1 MTHDWVLD
9 VLTDL
14 KGFATRNGL
23 KALADQL
30 DDARMV
36 AAVEIAS
43 IEGRLADVTHAGDS
57 RPDHRT
63 LAAGENA

>member
-9 VLTDL
+9 VLADL
-14 KGFATRNGL
+14 KSFASRNGL

-30 DDARMV
+30 DDAEMI

-43 IEGRLADVTHAGDS
+43 IEGRFAEAVHVGDTRS
-57 RPDHRT
+57 HHRSI
-63 LAAGENA
+63 AAGENA

>member
-9 VLTDL
+9 VLADL
-14 KGFATRNGL
+14 KSFASRNGL

-30 DDARMV
+30 DDAEMI

-43 IEGRLADVTHAGDS
+43 VGERFADAAHGGDAGS
-57 RPDHRT
+57 HNRP